1 MYGGMDA
8 DGQLEGRTFLQPS
21 SMSCLQL
28 NWPRTAVMYDRPG
41 REGPPTTGIARSC
54 IMRGGQHYEMAW
66 HGSSD
71 KVGHPLDR
79 GTTVW
84 RRG

>member
-1 MYGGMDA
+1 MDE
-8 DGQLEGRTFLQPS
+8 DGQGQTFLQPS
-21 SMSCLQL
+21 SISSLQL

-54 IMRGGQHYEMAW
+54 IVWGGQHSELMAC
-66 HGSSD
+66 HCDGD
-71 KVGHPLDR
+71 KVGHPPDR
-79 GTTVW
+79 GTIGW